1 MIKFSYKGQEY
12 SLVSI
17 ESGKNC
23 YRVFVVKDSMITYLN
38 IEYLSEMD
46 LYPEPV

>member
-12 SLVSI
+12 SLISI
-17 ESGKNC
+17 ESREYC
-23 YRVFVVKDSMITYLN
+23 YRVFVIKDSIITYLN